1 MNQASRLHIYEELML
16 LALHDREGTVHF
28 GANYPYALGGALL
41 AELLLKNRIRIEDEK
56 KKFVVARRGDAT
68 GDPLLEECLERI
80 ATAKR
85 RATLRTWVA
94 RFAGIKQ
101 LKHRVAEQLC
111 DRGILRADHDKVLL
125 IFSRKIYP
133 ERDPKTEREL
143 VARLKSAIFTYT
155 TEIEPRTVILIALAH
170 PTGLLKATFDKKKL
184 KDRKKRL
191 DQIVAG
197 DVLGQTTKEV
207 MEAVQAAIVAASV
220 AVTVATT
227 ASH

>member
-1 MNQASRLHIYEELML
+1 MNQATRLHVYEELML
-16 LALHDREGTVHF
+16 LALRDKEGTIHF
-28 GANYPYALGGALL
+28 GANYLYALGGALL
-41 AELLLKNRIRIEDEK
+41 AELLLEKRIEIEDEK
-56 KKFVVARRGDAT
+56 KKFVVAKRGEKL

-85 RATLRTWVA
+85 RAPMRSWVT

-101 LKHRVAEQLC
+101 LKHRVAQQLC
-111 DRGILRADHDKVLL
+111 DRGILKADEDKVLL
-125 IFSRKIYP
+125 IFTRKIYP
-133 ERDPKTEREL
+133 ERDPTVEREI

-155 TEIEPRTVILIALAH
+155 TEVDPRTVVLIALAH
-170 PTGLLKATFDKKKL
+170 PTGLLRGAFDRKKL

-197 DVLGQTTKEV
+197 NILGQTTKEV
-207 MEAVQAAIVAASV
+207 MEAVQAAVAAAAV

-227 ASH
+227 TSH

>member
-1 MNQASRLHIYEELML
+1 MNQTPPLHLYEELML
-16 LALHDREGTVHF
+16 LALRDKEGTIHF
-28 GANYPYALGGALL
+28 GANYPYALAGAIL

-56 KKFVVARRGDAT
+56 KKFVVAKRGAALD
-68 GDPLLEECLERI
+68 DPLLEECLERI

-85 RATLRTWVA
+85 RTTLRTWVA
-94 RFAGIKQ
+94 KFAGIKQ

-111 DRGILRADHDKVLL
+111 DRGILRADHDTVLL
-125 IFSRKIYP
+125 IFTRKIYP
-133 ERDPKTEREL
+133 ERDPKIEREI

-155 TEIEPRTVILIALAH
+155 TEIDPRTVVLVALAH
-170 PTGLLKATFDKKKL
+170 KTGLLRATFDKKKL

-197 DVLGQTTKEV
+197 DVIGQATKEV

-227 ASH
+227 TSH